1 MKNNTTI
8 KIPVSAGEL
17 IDKITILE
25 IKVKFIED
33 PVRLFMVS
41 SELNKLNRE
50 LGNILLK
57 LPRVVNKLNTMK
69 NELYK
74 VNLKLWRIEDKIR
87 KFEAERDFGKEF
99 IASARNVYKLNDKR
113 SAIKDKINRLMGS
126 DISEVK
132 QYTKY

>member
-1 MKNNTTI
+1 MKNNSVI

-25 IKVKFIED
+25 IKVKFIKE
-33 PVRLFMVS
+33 PVKLFMVS
-41 SELNKLNRE
+41 SELNNLNRE
-50 LGNILLK
+50 LGRILLR
-57 LPRVVNKLNTMK
+57 LPRAINKLSTMK

-87 KFEAERDFGKEF
+87 KFEAEKNFGKDF
-99 IASARNVYKLNDKR
+99 IASARNIYKLNDKR
-113 SAIKDKINRLMGS
+113 SAIKNKINLLMRS
-126 DISEVK
+126 DIHEVK